1 MAQTR
6 TRSPSFRTRPVVLA
20 SSPYTLLL
28 LPSLFHYRFPANVDV
43 DLCARRSST
52 KGLESRRRPIYLL
65 LHSFRA
71 RTLRRLIIDFGAHL
85 PVLFFSAF
93 YFIDFCRKMNGV
105 ARLPFGPVWQH
116 SPPFSKRV
124 HFLRAILRNCRFKKR
139 FNWLTDESPE
149 RSGAPRISLVAG
161 FSGRDHWSSVEVGD
175 ELEFGRVSASVLCGS
190 AACTDV
196 YLRFTSRTIG

>member
-1 MAQTR
+1 VAQTR

-93 YFIDFCRKMNGV
+93 YFIDFCRKINGA

-116 SPPFSKRV
+116 SPRFLSECIFCEPFCEIAVLK
-124 HFLRAILRNCRFKKR
+124 
-139 FNWLTDESPE
+139 
-149 RSGAPRISLVAG
+149 SGSTG
-161 FSGRDHWSSVEVGD
+161 
-175 ELEFGRVSASVLCGS
+175 
-190 AACTDV
+190 
-196 YLRFTSRTIG
+196 